1 MAESSADRL
10 DALHTMVTQAKA
22 VPMSASCMINRA
34 EALALIE
41 AARDAVASDL
51 VEAREIAERTPPEV
65 QQAQEQADRI
75 IAEAEQKAQRLVD
88 ESEVLDAARTRA
100 SEVEQQAN
108 DDADG
113 LRREADVFV
122 DGRIAALEAG
132 LQKTLS
138 QVQTMRARLAARSG
152 LDAGEDAADA

>member
-10 DALHTMVTQAKA
+10 DALHTMVEQAKA

-41 AARDAVASDL
+41 AARDAVAGDL
-51 VEAREIAERTPPEV
+51 AEARELAERTPPEV
-65 QQAQEQADRI
+65 QQARQEAERVL
-75 IAEAEQKAQRLVD
+75 AEARERADQLVE
-88 ESEVLDAARTRA
+88 ESAVLDAARSRA
-100 SEVEQQAN
+100 AELEQQAGA
-108 DDADG
+108 DAEG

-122 DGRIAALEAG
+122 DGRIAAFEAG

-152 LDAGEDAADA
+152 LDAGDAR

>member
-10 DALHTMVTQAKA
+10 DALQTLVAQAKA

-51 VEAREIAERTPPEV
+51 NEAREIAERTPPEV
-65 QQAQEQADRI
+65 QQANLEAERIVAEAREQA
-75 IAEAEQKAQRLVD
+75 ARLVE
-88 ESEVLDAARTRA
+88 ESAVLDAARTQA
-100 SEVEQQAN
+100 SEVERRAN
-108 DDADG
+108 DDSEG

-152 LDAGEDAADA
+152 LDAEAADA

>member
-10 DALHTMVTQAKA
+10 DALQTLVAQAKA

-51 VEAREIAERTPPEV
+51 NEARKIAERTPPEV
-65 QQAQEQADRI
+65 QQANLEAERIVAEAREQA
-75 IAEAEQKAQRLVD
+75 ARLVE
-88 ESEVLDAARTRA
+88 ESAVLDAARTQA
-100 SEVEQQAN
+100 SEVERRAN
-108 DDADG
+108 DDSEG

-152 LDAGEDAADA
+152 LDAEAADA